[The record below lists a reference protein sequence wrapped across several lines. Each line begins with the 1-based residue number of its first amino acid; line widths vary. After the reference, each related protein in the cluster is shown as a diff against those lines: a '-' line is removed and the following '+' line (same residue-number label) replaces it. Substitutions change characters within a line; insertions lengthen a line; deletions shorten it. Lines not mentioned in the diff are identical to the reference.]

1 MAYRL
6 DCERVLATVDWAD
19 SVLLETGLQSGYAV
33 DGLLAG
39 RRPGHAG
46 QGAPKDTSRPPPGK
60 FARYQRGD
68 CVPSV
73 SILERLDTA
82 SGLAV
87 GRFQH
92 PLYTVLR
99 VGWEDHETW
108 QARDLLDSALADT
121 ERWLA
126 MRLSRFVDL
135 GWTFERRPM
144 TTRLMHALAMT
155 GTGHALTALLWG
167 AMERADHGEDPR
179 PAIERALQCMALA
192 FGRGEF
198 PLTWPLV
205 AARVRQRVLDAI
217 AVDGCVADTAA
228 VDLSAAVNSARALF
242 AVTPGARLP
251 TAAQRRRCLQ
261 EWLSGSP
268 EAVALKPRYVPPD
281 QAAASRRT
289 RPVALHM
296 MPVARGQFGHVRDFG
311 RRAREVLAGAFGD
324 YVASGDAVALA
335 AP

>member
-1 MAYRL
+1 MSYRL
-6 DCERVLATVDWAD
+6 DCERILATVDWAD

-33 DGLLAG
+33 DAFLAG
-39 RRPGHAG
+39 RSPRRTG
-46 QGAPKDTSRPPPGK
+46 QGAPKGASRPPPGK

-73 SILERLDTA
+73 SVVERLDTA

-99 VGWEDHETW
+99 VGWENHESW
-108 QARDLLDSALADT
+108 QARDLLESALGDT

-126 MRLSRFVDL
+126 LRLSRFVDL

-144 TTRLMHALAMT
+144 TTRLMHSLAMT

-179 PAIERALQCMALA
+179 PAIERALQCMVLA
-192 FGRGEF
+192 FARGEF

-205 AARVRQRVLDAI
+205 AARVRQQVLDAI
-217 AVDGCVADTAA
+217 AVDGRVADTASI
-228 VDLSAAVNSARALF
+228 DLSAAVSSARAVI
-242 AVTPGARLP
+242 AVVPGQRLA
-251 TAAQRRRCLQ
+251 TAAERRRRVQ
-261 EWLSGSP
+261 QWLSSAP
-268 EAVALKPRYVPPD
+268 EATALSPQFVPPD
-281 QAAASRRT
+281 EAALSRRAN
-289 RPVALHM
+289 PVGLQM
-296 MPVARGQFGHVRDFG
+296 LPVPRGQFGHVRDFG
-311 RRAREVLAGAFGD
+311 RRARAVLVDALAD
-324 YVASGDAVALA
+324 YVGA
-335 AP
+335 